1 MTLCD
6 YAENPKKRE
15 GTRKRSVRVAAL
27 HVKGDERRMKVK
39 MEKVI
44 DITKKCF
51 YIYNSF
57 VVYLQSNRHENCDVI
72 LSLSTLVHFSTPVL
86 PLVTSCNKHSISLKR
101 AGIYN
106 RDSTECCCRFSKK
119 KAKTFHQSNP
129 FKAQPMGRMANRHTR
144 RRLPSAYHL
153 PHKRQFSRARVFRSL
168 SLWRILAARSL
179 NATEEIH
186 LI

>member
-6 YAENPKKRE
+6 YAENHKKRE
-15 GTRKRSVRVAAL
+15 GRRKSFVRVAAS

-101 AGIYN
+101 AFI
-106 RDSTECCCRFSKK
+106 TEIV
-119 KAKTFHQSNP
+119 QNVVV
-129 FKAQPMGRMANRHTR
+129 
-144 RRLPSAYHL
+144 
-153 PHKRQFSRARVFRSL
+153 VFRRKKQKHFISQIL
-168 SLWRILAARSL
+168 LKHNQWEEWQIATLEEGCPPRITFLTRGNFHELAYFARCLCGEYWLLAA
-179 NATEEIH
+179 
-186 LI
+186 